1 MLNADAPPSKLYL
14 CPRCGQSCR
23 NDTFGEDNYL
33 LFRSNVLLV
42 CTACYNYV
50 MRMSKA
56 NQKDR

>member
-1 MLNADAPPSKLYL
+1 MLNADAPLSKLYL

-23 NDTFGEDNYL
+23 NDTFVEDDHL
-33 LFRSNVLLV
+33 LFRNDSLLV

-56 NQKDR
+56 NQKDK